1 MKKFLLLV
9 LNIFL
14 EKIVSRLIK
23 YMKLRF
29 IVDSSKKIENEKI
42 RTIREITDEIYGLE
56 YELEQI
62 ENDKTQ
68 LDRKLQLVEEIEKL
82 ELELRKTTRELGLH

>member
-1 MKKFLLLV
+1 MKKFLILV

-29 IVDSSKKIENEKI
+29 IVDSNKKIENEKI

>member
-29 IVDSSKKIENEKI
+29 IVDSNKKIENEKI